1 MKSYTV
7 GDTGSSSKFDVVG
20 SNRHF
25 KRSDLVQVWS
35 YSPYDKAGGQL
46 DDSEIEIFSQKT
58 QLAVGKDLL
67 LVSYWTSF
75 FTFMSL
81 YICRLFLL
89 IVDVNAIFLQCRI
102 APSQ

>member
-25 KRSDLVQVWS
+25 KRFDLVQVWS

-46 DDSEIEIFSQKT
+46 DDLCPKKFFQITVSAFQRLKYFPKELSLLFEIIYF
-58 QLAVGKDLL
+58 
-67 LVSYWTSF
+67 
-75 FTFMSL
+75 
-81 YICRLFLL
+81 
-89 IVDVNAIFLQCRI
+89 
-102 APSQ
+102 